1 MTSVR
6 FLIPLAICIGLD
18 IYAYQAVR
26 VIANRWRTLGWARRA
41 YWWVHALFY
50 LALVVTPL
58 AAMAGHRLPP
68 RGYFYLITV
77 FVLLYVPKLAAA
89 AVLLLEDAS
98 RMVRWIWQRL
108 ARWLRPAP
116 SPVPAAQPA
125 AGINRKE
132 FLSLT
137 AVALAGIP
145 LAGIVHGVVRARY
158 AFTVRRERV
167 ALPGLPPAFD
177 GFRILQLSDI
187 HVGSFDDLAA
197 VRDGITLANAQGA
210 DLIVFTGDL
219 VNDVVDEVGAYGEV
233 FAALRAPLGV
243 LSVLGNH
250 DYGDYHAWPSDREH
264 AAHFQRMLDC
274 HEALGWRL
282 LRNEHAVFAR
292 GDDRLAVI
300 GVENW
305 SNRHGFHKRGDLERA
320 TRGLPVGAARIL
332 LTHDPS
338 HWDSEVR
345 PNFGGIGL
353 TLSGHTHGFQFGVEV
368 PGFRWSPVQYMY
380 RQWAGLYREG
390 GQYLYVNRGFGHVAF
405 MGRVGIRPEIAVI
418 ELVRE
423 SPDDHGPGPDLA

>member
-1 MTSVR
+1 MTIVR
-6 FLIPLAICIGLD
+6 LLIPLAVFIGLD

-26 VIANRWRTLGWARRA
+26 VIANRWRPLAWARRA

-50 LALVVTPL
+50 LTLVVAPL
-58 AAMAGHRLPP
+58 AAAAGHRLPP
-68 RGYFYLITV
+68 RGYFYLITA
-77 FVLLYVPKLAAA
+77 FILLYVPKLAAV
-89 AVLLLEDAS
+89 AVLLLEDVS
-98 RMVRWIWQRL
+98 RIVRWIWQRL
-108 ARWLRPAP
+108 ARWLRPA
-116 SPVPAAQPA
+116 SPPAPAPLPA

-145 LAGIVHGVVRARY
+145 FAGIVHGVVRERY
-158 AFTVRRERV
+158 AFTVRRERI

-187 HVGSFDDLAA
+187 HVGSFDDLGA
-197 VRDGITLANAQGA
+197 VRDGIALANAQGA

-219 VNDVVDEVGAYGEV
+219 VNNLVDEMGAYGEV

-250 DYGDYHAWPSDREH
+250 DYGDYYPWPNDREQ
-264 AAHFQRMLDC
+264 AIHFQRMLDC
-274 HEALGWRL
+274 HRALGWRL
-282 LRNEHAVFAR
+282 LRNEHVLFAR

-305 SNRHGFHKRGDLERA
+305 SNRHGFHRRGDLEQA
-320 TRGLPVGAARIL
+320 TRGLPDGAARIL

-338 HWDSEVR
+338 HWDGEVR
-345 PNFGGIGL
+345 PRYGGIGL
-353 TLSGHTHGFQFGVEV
+353 TLSGHTHGFQFGVEA

-390 GQYLYVNRGFGHVAF
+390 GQYLYVNRGFGHIAF
-405 MGRVGIRPEIAVI
+405 MGRVGIRPEIAVF
-418 ELVRE
+418 ELARAA
-423 SPDDHGPGPDLA
+423 PDDRGSGPDLA